1 MSFSEIMDFAHHT
14 SLAIASRDGAGLLE
28 EFDSDNDGSLSL
40 EEHLKAYD
48 SDAEDPT
55 RPILVTFL
63 GQLDLDGSLLPD
75 SLRLLEW
82 GHSNL

>member
-1 MSFSEIMDFAHHT
+1 MDFAHHT

>member
-1 MSFSEIMDFAHHT
+1 MDFAHHT

-48 SDAEDPT
+48 SDVEDSWAHFCQNFVKNW
-55 RPILVTFL
+55 IWMGGCYLIA
-63 GQLDLDGSLLPD
+63 
-75 SLRLLEW
+75 
-82 GHSNL
+82 